1 MAMHTNN
8 AILNA

>member
-1 MAMHTNN
+1 MAMYTNN